1 MLISMITQPQGENYM
16 ATWQEVSTVLT
27 SGIAFKGEMVNDS
40 LVKTLLEMKD
50 GRSQLVWVGH
60 IGGNVVL
67 SSVVCKIDE
76 VNLTALF
83 TGDILNNIVYGL
95 SSIGEHLVVR
105 DVTPLENLNANELA
119 QPLVALAVF
128 GDILEAAITGKDTY

>member
-1 MLISMITQPQGENYM
+1 M

-50 GRSQLVWVGH
+50 GRSQLVWIGH
-60 IGGNVVL
+60 IGENVVL
-67 SSVVCKIDE
+67 SSVVCKVAE

-83 TGDILNNIVYGL
+83 TGDILNKVAYGL

-105 DVTPLENLNANELA
+105 HVTPLENLNANELA
-119 QPLVALAVF
+119 QPLIALAVF

>member
-1 MLISMITQPQGENYM
+1 M

-40 LVKTLLEMKD
+40 LVKTLLEIKG
-50 GRSQLVWVGH
+50 GRSQLVFVGH
-60 IGGNVVL
+60 IGENVVL
-67 SSVVCKIDE
+67 SSVVCKIEE

-83 TGDILNNIVYGL
+83 TGDILNQVVYGL
-95 SSIGEHLVVR
+95 SSIGEHMVVR
-105 DVTPLENLNANELA
+105 HVTPLENLNANELA

-128 GDILEAAITGKDTY
+128 GDILEAAIPGKDTY

>member
-1 MLISMITQPQGENYM
+1 M

-83 TGDILNNIVYGL
+83 T
-95 SSIGEHLVVR
+95 
-105 DVTPLENLNANELA
+105 
-119 QPLVALAVF
+119 
-128 GDILEAAITGKDTY
+128 

>member
-1 MLISMITQPQGENYM
+1 MITQPLGENYM

>member
-1 MLISMITQPQGENYM
+1 MLIFITAQTTGRNYM

-40 LVKTLLEMKD
+40 LVKTLLEIKG
-50 GRSQLVWVGH
+50 GRSQLVFIGH
-60 IGGNVVL
+60 IGENVVL
-67 SSVVCKIDE
+67 SSVVCKIEE

-83 TGDILNNIVYGL
+83 TGDILNKVVYGL

-105 DVTPLENLNANELA
+105 HVTPLENLNANELA
-119 QPLVALAVF
+119 QPLVALALF

>member
-1 MLISMITQPQGENYM
+1 M

-27 SGIAFKGEMVNDS
+27 SGVAFTGEMVNDS

-50 GRSQLVWVGH
+50 GRSQLVWIGH
-60 IGGNVVL
+60 IGDNVVL
-67 SSVVCKIDE
+67 SSVVCKVAE
-76 VNLTALF
+76 VNLAALF
-83 TGDILNNIVYGL
+83 TGDLLNKVVYGL

-105 DVTPLENLNANELA
+105 HVTPLENLNANELA
-119 QPLVALAVF
+119 QPLIALAVF